1 MKETHLLI
9 KNHLEGHGLA
19 WNLSQMEVLVGAT
32 LALSLSST
40 GRLEFP
46 TTLTTLLKPEGY
58 PATLPKPRATHGSCT
73 LPLPCQI
80 QQVCLIP
87 LLLYYLAK
95 VSRYTPATQVMLLDC
110 LTLVARKGYI
120 PESLGIVTISEIGF
134 FIRLSSPGH
143 STDSRQKY
151 TLVFLQERL
160 FSQRFSL
167 RDRLQ
172 VCHRCRGYRLAFRE
186 GRSGNTICILS
197 HNLTVPHQYISEM
210 T

>member
-9 KNHLEGHGLA
+9 KNQLEGHGLA

-80 QQVCLIP
+80 QQLCLIP
-87 LLLYYLAK
+87 EASLSFPTTLLKSTTGYYLAK
-95 VSRYTPATQVMLLDC
+95 VYTGHTGNALWLPNAGDQEGLHSWVPWDC
-110 LTLVARKGYI
+110 NNQWVWFFHQAVILRAQYRQQT
-120 PESLGIVTISEIGF
+120 EIYLS
-134 FIRLSSPGH
+134 LSSRKIIFLELQPEGQAPG
-143 STDSRQKY
+143 
-151 TLVFLQERL
+151 LP
-160 FSQRFSL
+160 
-167 RDRLQ
+167 Q
-172 VCHRCRGYRLAFRE
+172 V
-186 GRSGNTICILS
+186 
-197 HNLTVPHQYISEM
+197 
-210 T
+210 